1 MKDNYYIFS
10 GGLKQVSHAQ
20 LYSAPSLVNFL
31 YCYVNVFLTFLF
43 FQCHIFTNS
52 QELELQLNY

>member
-31 YCYVNVFLTFLF
+31 YCYVNVFLTFF
-43 FQCHIFTNS
+43 IFSSVIYSLTVKN
-52 QELELQLNY
+52 